1 MAKVITDESQVPEG
15 YVPLSRWGADKTTHK
30 RLSDAHSDDRLPAV
44 KLMRTT
50 SEAQTGKVWVHEESA
65 IRLLAEIESAKNARH
80 DAATPKVPASVAE
93 VPKIAG
99 QIDHLVDMRISL
111 SRSLAYLGDMYD
123 VLEVIARATE
133 ATAKAVEDMATRP
146 KQ

>member
-1 MAKVITDESQVPEG
+1 MAKVITDESQVPSG
-15 YVPLSRWGADKTTHK
+15 YVPLSRWGSDKTTHK

-65 IRLLAEIESAKNARH
+65 MKLLAEIESAKNVRH
-80 DAATPKVPASVAE
+80 DALPPQRSSAAVEPL
-93 VPKIAG
+93 KIADSV
-99 QIDHLVDMRISL
+99 DHLVDMRISL